1 LAHGRRGFGR
11 EEEGAGRRLLVDDQV
26 EEDLDIALVAFFD
39 EFETVVERPVRRVN
53 VPVVR
58 DVVPLYTRT
67 VVAMRNRTSD
77 RVQAGK

>member
-1 LAHGRRGFGR
+1 LAHRRRGFGR
-11 EEEGAGRRLLVDDQV
+11 EEEGAGRRLLIDDQV
-26 EEDLDIALVAFFD
+26 EQDLDITLVAFFD

-58 DVVPLYTRT
+58 DVVPLNTRT
-67 VVAMRNRTSD
+67 VETVQKRTSD